1 MLVNAEEWGSKRT
14 VGPNGRKT
22 RQKIRMKKK
31 NPGNWVVID
40 ILMLAT
46 VWQIFDSWRASNHR
60 KRLRCQSA
68 ENWSWKNSWNLNEW
82 TYFVADFN
90 AFGITVKRSRH
101 AIQRPQARPRA
112 HYGRRLPSVEDTKAL
127 TLLSLRTTRKKTDVA
142 HGPVGSKGAR
152 ARPRAVCDGGGDG
165 RLSSW
170 LSRKSSV
177 QVWTTWSYYVDAWR
191 SIISTYV
198 CSIIYLPIYSI
209 LYKYTLCSHVHCTV
223 LYAGQ

>member
-1 MLVNAEEWGSKRT
+1 MT
-14 VGPNGRKT
+14 
-22 RQKIRMKKK
+22 
-31 NPGNWVVID
+31 
-40 ILMLAT
+40 
-46 VWQIFDSWRASNHR
+46 RASNHR
-60 KRLRCQSA
+60 KRKICRFA
-68 ENWSWKNSWNLNEW
+68 ENWTRKSSWNINEL

-152 ARPRAVCDGGGDG
+152 ARSRAVCDGGGG

-191 SIISTYV
+191 SITCTYV
-198 CSIIYLPIYSI
+198 CSVCTYTISC
-209 LYKYTLCSHVHCTV
+209 KYILCSLVHCTV
-223 LYAGQ
+223 FYTAQ

>member
-31 NPGNWVVID
+31 KKSGKLSGY

-46 VWQIFDSWRASNHR
+46 IWQKFLTADAHSITGNG
-60 KRLRCQSA
+60 KRCQSA

-152 ARPRAVCDGGGDG
+152 ARARAVCDGGGGG

-177 QVWTTWSYYVDAWR
+177 QV
-191 SIISTYV
+191 
-198 CSIIYLPIYSI
+198 
-209 LYKYTLCSHVHCTV
+209 
-223 LYAGQ
+223 